1 MLGEVH
7 DIAHEFPEYHDRIEA
22 LLKNDPAF
30 AALLESHDNVD
41 ARIRELEEKGQ
52 PVADE
57 TMEDLKKERALAKD
71 RIYDILRHAAD

>member
-7 DIAHEFPEYHDRIEA
+7 DITHEFPEYHDRIEA
-22 LLKNDPAF
+22 LLNSDPKF
-30 AALLESHDNVD
+30 TALMEAHDNVD

-71 RIYDILRHAAD
+71 KIYEILRHASD

>member
-7 DIAHEFPEYHDRIEA
+7 DIAHEFPEYHERIES

-30 AALLESHDNVD
+30 AALLQTHDNVD
-41 ARIRELEEKGQ
+41 ARIRELEEQGQ

-71 RIYDILRHAAD
+71 KIYDILRHASA

>member
-7 DIAHEFPEYHDRIEA
+7 DIAHEFPEFHDRIET
-22 LLKNDPAF
+22 LLKNDPTF
-30 AALLESHDNVD
+30 AGLLQSHDEVD
-41 ARIRELEEKGQ
+41 ARIRDLEGRGQ

-71 RIYDILRHAAD
+71 KIYEILRHASD

>member
-7 DIAHEFPEYHDRIEA
+7 DIAHEFPEYHEQIEA
-22 LLKNDPAF
+22 LLKNDPKF
-30 AALLESHDNVD
+30 TALLENHDEVD
-41 ARIRELEEKGQ
+41 ARIRELEEMGQ

-71 RIYDILRHAAD
+71 KIYEILRHGSD